1 MPEPR
6 AWTQQCWRSQSQA
19 LSLGKFV
26 TARAGCLTIGAQ
38 LGASHPLPVGASGS
52 QLPPASSILSLVDLT
67 GPRRERSSGPSQQQ
81 QGDGSKRQQQDWAE
95 AGWTWSEVCNL
106 PNSLSLAR
114 LASGPFI
121 SALIVNHNW
130 STAFIAISIAA
141 VTDWLDGA
149 VAKRW
154 HTNSVLGSYL
164 DPLADKVL
172 VCCVVGALGYE
183 GSLPVWLATVI
194 IGRDVLLVG

>member
-1 MPEPR
+1 M
-6 AWTQQCWRSQSQA
+6 
-19 LSLGKFV
+19 F
-26 TARAGCLTIGAQ
+26 
-38 LGASHPLPVGASGS
+38 
-52 QLPPASSILSLVDLT
+52 
-67 GPRRERSSGPSQQQ
+67 
-81 QGDGSKRQQQDWAE
+81 QDWAQ
-95 AGWTWSEVCNL
+95 AGWTWGEVCNL

-121 SALIVNHNW
+121 SALIINHNW
-130 STAFIAISIAA
+130 STAFVAISVAA
-141 VTDWLDGA
+141 ITDWLDGA

-183 GSLPVWLATVI
+183 VCFVELATRPRNGGLCTFCRASQKNLLTSL
-194 IGRDVLLVG
+194 IG

>member
-1 MPEPR
+1 MLAQSKSSTLSRKIRNRKSWLPHY
-6 AWTQQCWRSQSQA
+6 WRP
-19 LSLGKFV
+19 
-26 TARAGCLTIGAQ
+26 ARCQPSFAC
-38 LGASHPLPVGASGS
+38 ASGS